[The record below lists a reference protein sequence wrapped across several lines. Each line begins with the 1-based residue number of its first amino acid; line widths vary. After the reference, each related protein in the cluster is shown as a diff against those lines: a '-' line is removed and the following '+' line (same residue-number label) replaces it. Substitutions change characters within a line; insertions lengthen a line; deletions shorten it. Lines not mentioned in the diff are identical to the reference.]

1 MVKLLELYPKLAK
14 IDFTKIVW
22 YNTEFSLEIIE
33 RWF

>member
-1 MVKLLELYPKLAK
+1 MVKLLGLYPKLAK

-22 YNTEFSLEIIE
+22 YNTENLEIIE